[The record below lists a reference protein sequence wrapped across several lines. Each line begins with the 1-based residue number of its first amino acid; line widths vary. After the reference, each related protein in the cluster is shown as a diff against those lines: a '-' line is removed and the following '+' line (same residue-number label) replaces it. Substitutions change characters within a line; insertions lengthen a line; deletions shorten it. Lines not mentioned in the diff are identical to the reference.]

1 MTARG
6 AIVLADISG
15 YTEFVTRT
23 ELEHSREI
31 LRELLSTVCDC
42 AAGTLKVAQL
52 EGDAVFWLGPED
64 NAGLIAC
71 LQEKFIEFHRR
82 LRFMTS
88 ATTCQCRACVAVGAL
103 SLKFVVHHGEYV
115 RQRVG
120 ESDHFVG
127 RDVVLAHRLLKN
139 HVPSHEYILVT
150 EAALAGVR
158 AEGFL
163 AHEEEI
169 EHFGHVR
176 TGYLD
181 LSALRKRVVGE
192 RTDHLASAEAQLRF
206 ERFFPVPMAAVRSQ
220 LSGGGAI
227 GEDTSDRIRPR
238 TPYLPRLGIKRLIDR
253 GGARGTSLGSE
264 THCYHGAR
272 GENLTILRLVRL
284 DREPGVSRSTLHV
297 VGHRAGYYVTQTLLE
312 EPSGTRLELLFL
324 WEAGAA
330 ERPSVPED
338 FAALV
343 EEDLDRLELAVR
355 G

>member
-1 MTARG
+1 VTARG

-15 YTEFVTRT
+15 YTEFITGT

-31 LRELLSTVCDC
+31 LAELLGTVCDC
-42 AAGTLKVAQL
+42 AAGTLTVAQL
-52 EGDAVFWLGPED
+52 EGDAVFWLGPEND
-64 NAGLIAC
+64 ASLIAC

-82 LRFMTS
+82 LRFMTFV
-88 ATTCQCRACVAVGAL
+88 TTCQCHACVAVGAL
-103 SLKFVVHHGEYV
+103 SLKFVIHCGEYV

-127 RDVVLAHRLLKN
+127 REVVLAHRLLKN

-163 AHEEEI
+163 AHEEEV
-169 EHFGHVR
+169 EHFGRVR
-176 TGYLD
+176 TGYLE
-181 LSALRKRVVGE
+181 LSALRKRVVAE
-192 RTDHLASAEAQLRF
+192 RTDHITSAEAQLRF
-206 ERFFPVPMAAVRSQ
+206 ERFFPVPMAALRSR
-220 LSGGGAI
+220 LSSGGAI
-227 GEDTSDRIRPR
+227 GGDTSDRIRPR

-253 GGARGTSLGSE
+253 GGARGTPLGSE
-264 THCYHGAR
+264 THCYHGDS
-272 GENLTILRLVRL
+272 GEDLTILRVVRL
-284 DREPGVSRSTLHV
+284 DREPGLSHSTLHV
-297 VGHRAGYYVTQTLLE
+297 LGHLGGYYVTQTLRE
-312 EPSGTRLELLFL
+312 EPSGSRVELLFL

-330 ERPSVPED
+330 ERASVPED